1 MAEPIRIL
9 IADDHPVVRYG
20 LSHMLGAEPEF
31 VVVGEASEAHEVIEK
46 VQALR
51 PDVTVLDME
60 MGEAHGVD
68 VLRALRAVDPEVRVI
83 IYTGYTDSERIVEA
97 VHLGVQGYLLKDLGG
112 KELVKAIRV
121 VHRGQTYFPPAVTT
135 KLVRQLRQESGPD
148 SPLLEPLTKRERQ
161 VLVLMAEGHGNQA
174 IADRLFVSER
184 TVKFHVSAILGKLA
198 AKNRTEA
205 VLTAVK
211 HGLVKLETAS
221 QETTGPAER

>member
-1 MAEPIRIL
+1 MTEPIRIL

-20 LSHMLGAEPEF
+20 LSHMLGTEPGF
-31 VVVGEASEAHEVIEK
+31 AVVGEASEAHEVIEK

-68 VLRALRAVDPEVRVI
+68 ALRALRAVDPEACVI

-97 VHLGVQGYLLKDLGG
+97 VHLGVQSYLLKDLGG
-112 KELVKAIRV
+112 KELVKAIRA

-161 VLVLMAEGHGNQA
+161 VLVLMAEGRGNQA
-174 IADRLFVSER
+174 IADSLFVSER

-211 HGLVKLETAS
+211 HGVVKLKTAS
-221 QETTGPAER
+221 QEITGPEGR